1 MKIVVAI
8 KQVPARDSQL
18 RISPG
23 GKWIEESDLLDGCNL
38 VGEVQVEV
46 VTRSIHTLTLGR
58 LREWL
63 NSGGSPKEVAMK
75 SDLRE
80 RKSPPRA
87 GSAPAMCGGI
97 VRGFAC
103 HLGRGSG
110 AGTREKMSVFACR
123 FFAERLSSIA

>member
-1 MKIVVAI
+1 LVVRKCRVSFKDTRGFTHETDVHTSSVLQA
-8 KQVPARDSQL
+8 AASGL
-18 RISPG
+18 
-23 GKWIEESDLLDGCNL
+23 KWIEESDLLDGCNL

-87 GSAPAMCGGI
+87 GNA
-97 VRGFAC
+97 
-103 HLGRGSG
+103 
-110 AGTREKMSVFACR
+110 
-123 FFAERLSSIA
+123 